1 MSIKVSKYL
10 KDGLLWDGITG
21 YVLHHK
27 ERYNVSFENDVRDL
41 IVQNARQIL
50 TKKESNTFVKFIDRI
65 RNQRNIPKRETIY
78 RLIFS
83 LRLNELPEKEGE
95 KAANELLQTYLQ
107 QNELS
112 PKAIN
117 EFILIF
123 CLWLNLTWTDYVEL
137 RKRYKERADKIRP
150 ASLKLVVGQT
160 IDLYERML
168 NADVKSKEDLI
179 ALLDKEDFWP
189 YFAKTRNT
197 QYLALFDNAQWSV
210 FREIRSEEDCDDA
223 DAVLDA
229 VLQKINDDVMAYD
242 SIEEYYLDLFSFD
255 IGSASLSKDEIE
267 KLADRNI
274 FPNVFYTLDTFTSIV
289 RREREFDVEA
299 GTYLIR
305 LLNELGP
312 DDKRN
317 PYDEY
322 KQYVN
327 FQDYDE
333 TINTIN
339 KYMIN
344 AGYGEISKNDPFGC
358 FFIDVYKEILEKKNK
373 QIENSNVPIEES
385 NPEIGQLYSSGIKKL
400 LFRRMIKYLRE
411 IISLVPEKEE
421 AAVKEKNQKSEAE

>member
-1 MSIKVSKYL
+1 MSINVSKYL
-10 KDGLLWDGITG
+10 EDTLFWNGIAK
-21 YVLHHK
+21 YVLDHK
-27 ERYNVSFENDVRDL
+27 ERYDVSYESDVRDL
-41 IVQNARQIL
+41 IAKNAREIM
-50 TKKESNTFVKFIDRI
+50 TRNKSSSFVKFIDRT
-65 RNQRNIPKRETIY
+65 RKQRNIPKRETIY
-78 RLIFS
+78 GLIFS
-83 LRLNELPEKEGE
+83 LRLNELPKKEGE

-123 CLWLNLTWTDYVEL
+123 CLWLNLTWSDYVEL

-150 ASLKLVVGQT
+150 ASLKLVIGQT
-160 IDLYERML
+160 MDLHERML
-168 NADVKSKEDLI
+168 NADIKSKEDLI
-179 ALLDKEDFWP
+179 ELLDKEDFWP

-210 FREIRSEEDCDDA
+210 FREMQSEEDCDDA
-223 DAVLDA
+223 DKVLNA
-229 VLQKINDDVMAYD
+229 VLQNINDDIMAYD

-255 IGSASLSKDEIE
+255 IGSASLSKAEIE

-333 TINTIN
+333 TVNTIN
-339 KYMIN
+339 KYMVN
-344 AGYGEISKNDPFGC
+344 AGYGEISENDPFGC
-358 FFIDVYKEILEKKNK
+358 FFIDVYKEILEKKKK

-385 NPEIGQLYSSGIKKL
+385 NPDIGQLYSSGIKKL

-411 IISLVPEKEE
+411 IISLPEDEEKE
-421 AAVKEKNQKSEAE
+421 VKKEEDHASEAK